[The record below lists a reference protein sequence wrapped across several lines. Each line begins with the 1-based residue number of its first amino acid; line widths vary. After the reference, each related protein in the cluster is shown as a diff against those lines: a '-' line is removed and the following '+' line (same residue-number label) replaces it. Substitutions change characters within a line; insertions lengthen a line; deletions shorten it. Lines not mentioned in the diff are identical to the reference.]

1 MRMAFFQ
8 PIGGASGDMLLGALV
23 DAGAPLDGVRRH
35 LARLN
40 LGGYRLEAAE
50 ETRCE
55 VRGLHLQV
63 HLEDTARRS
72 PAELLHLVESSGLD
86 SRIKEQSAAVLRALW
101 QAEERVHGWT
111 PPAAGTD
118 AGPPPELE
126 ELGSI
131 DTLVDVVGVCAA
143 LGELGV
149 DQVYAAPLLLG
160 EPGPPRRP
168 GGYANPAPAT
178 LELLAAAAAP
188 VAAASPLHQG
198 AGELTTP
205 TGAALLTT
213 LAEFRQPACRLQ
225 RIGVGL
231 GTRNPAAFPNALR
244 VWLGEL
250 TPPPPPAGPLS
261 VGISGYSQAD
271 AGENAKAD
279 IGGYSQADAGEN
291 AKADIGEYGQ
301 AGRLP
306 IFRPADVVLLET
318 NLDDAT
324 GVMLGYV
331 LDGLFALG
339 ALDVWHTPIQM
350 KKNRPGVLLSALT
363 PPDLETAAV
372 EFILRETTT
381 LGVRVRRADRYVAQR
396 ESHTIDTPAGPVSVK
411 VKLLDG
417 VPVSAAPEPDDCRR
431 LAQQTGRPFQEIY
444 QEAAETARRQLLS

>member
-23 DAGAPLDGVRRH
+23 DAGAPLDSVRRH

-55 VRGLHLQV
+55 VRGLHLKV

-72 PAELLHLVESSGLD
+72 PAELLHIVESSSLD

-111 PPAAGTD
+111 PHPSDGTD

-131 DTLVDVVGVCAA
+131 DTLVDVVGVGAA
-143 LGELGV
+143 LWELGV
-149 DQVYAAPLLLG
+149 ERVYAAPLLLG
-160 EPGPPRRP
+160 EPTPPRRP

-213 LAEFRQPACRLQ
+213 LAEFRQPPCRLQ

-231 GTRNPAAFPNALR
+231 GTRNPDAFPNALR

-250 TPPPPPAGPLS
+250 LPPTAGPLS
-261 VGISGYSQAD
+261 VGIGGYAPTD
-271 AGENAKAD
+271 TGENV
-279 IGGYSQADAGEN
+279 Q
-291 AKADIGEYGQ
+291 ADIGEYGQ

-306 IFRPADVVLLET
+306 IFRPADVALLET

-331 LDGLFALG
+331 LEGLFALG

-363 PPDLETAAV
+363 PPELERAAV

-396 ESHTIDTPAGPVSVK
+396 ESHSIDTSAGSVSVK

-417 VPVSAAPEPDDCRR
+417 VAVSAAPEPDDCRR

-444 QEAAETARRQLLS
+444 QQAAETARRQLLP

>member
-23 DAGAPLDGVRRH
+23 DAGAPLDRVRQH
-35 LARLN
+35 LAHLN
-40 LGGYRLEAAE
+40 IGGYRLEAAE

-63 HLEDTARRS
+63 HLEDTARRT
-72 PAELLHLVESSGLD
+72 PAELLHIVESSGLD

-111 PPAAGTD
+111 PHPAAGMD

-143 LGELGV
+143 LGELQV
-149 DQVYAAPLLLG
+149 EQVYAAPLLLG
-160 EPGPPRRP
+160 EPVPPRRP

-213 LAEFRQPACRLQ
+213 LAEFRQPAARLQ

-231 GTRNPAAFPNALR
+231 GTRNPDAFPNALR

-250 TPPPPPAGPLS
+250 TPPPQPAGPPS
-261 VGISGYSQAD
+261 
-271 AGENAKAD
+271 AD
-279 IGGYSQADAGEN
+279 IGGYSQPDSGEY
-291 AKADIGEYGQ
+291 AQADIGEYGQ

-306 IFRPADVVLLET
+306 IFRPADVALLET

-331 LDGLFALG
+331 LEGLFALG

-350 KKNRPGVLLSALT
+350 KKNRPGVLLAALT
-363 PPDLETAAV
+363 PPELETAAV

-396 ESHTIDTPAGPVSVK
+396 ESHTIDTPAGRVSVK

-417 VPVSAAPEPDDCRR
+417 AAVSAAPEPDDCRR

-444 QEAAETARRQLLS
+444 QQAAEAARRQLIPSAQGD

>member
-23 DAGAPLDGVRRH
+23 DAGAPLDSVRRH
-35 LARLN
+35 LAHLN
-40 LGGYRLEAAE
+40 IGGYRLEAAE

-55 VRGLHLQV
+55 VRGLHLKV

-72 PAELLHLVESSGLD
+72 PAELLHIVESSGLD
-86 SRIKEQSAAVLRALW
+86 DRIKEQSAAVLRALW

-111 PPAAGTD
+111 PHPSDGTD

-143 LGELGV
+143 LGELQV
-149 DQVYAAPLLLG
+149 EQVYAAPLLLG

-188 VAAASPLHQG
+188 VAAAGPLHQG

-213 LAEFRQPACRLQ
+213 LAEFRQPPCRLQ

-250 TPPPPPAGPLS
+250 PPQPPQPAGPPS
-261 VGISGYSQAD
+261 
-271 AGENAKAD
+271 AD
-279 IGGYSQADAGEN
+279 IGGYSQPDAGEN
-291 AKADIGEYGQ
+291 ARPEVGEYGQ

-306 IFRPADVVLLET
+306 IFRPADVALLET

-331 LDGLFALG
+331 QEGLFALG

-363 PPDLETAAV
+363 PPELETAAV

-396 ESHTIDTPAGPVSVK
+396 ENHTIDTPAGRVSVK

-417 VPVSAAPEPDDCRR
+417 LAVSAAPEPDDCRR

-444 QEAAETARRQLLS
+444 QEAAETARRQLIPSGQGDMRQGD

>member
-1 MRMAFFQ
+1 MRVAYFQ

-23 DAGAPLDGVRRH
+23 DAGAPLDRVRQH
-35 LARLN
+35 LAQLN
-40 LGGYRLEAAE
+40 LTGYRLEAAE

-55 VRGLHLQV
+55 VRGLHLKV

-72 PAELLHLVESSGLD
+72 PGELLEIVESSGLD
-86 SRIKEQSAAVLRALW
+86 SRIKGQAAAVLRALW

-111 PPAAGTD
+111 PEPPGGTD
-118 AGPPPELE
+118 AGPPPELPERPELE

-143 LGELGV
+143 LRELGV
-149 DQVYAAPLLLG
+149 EQAFAAPLLLG
-160 EPGPPRRP
+160 EPAPPRRP
-168 GGYANPAPAT
+168 GGYSNPAPAT

-213 LAEFRQPACRLQ
+213 LAEFRQPPLRLQ

-250 TPPPPPAGPLS
+250 APPPQPAGE
-261 VGISGYSQAD
+261 VGRYGQSDTAPPPMD
-271 AGENAKAD
+271 
-279 IGGYSQADAGEN
+279 GGG
-291 AKADIGEYGQ
+291 YGQ
-301 AGRLP
+301 ADTGESGLPERLP
-306 IFRPADVVLLET
+306 IFRPADVALLET

-324 GVMLGYV
+324 GVLLGYV
-331 LDGLFALG
+331 MEGLFALG

-350 KKNRPGVLLSALT
+350 KKHRPGVLLSAMVS
-363 PPDLETAAV
+363 PERETAAV

-396 ESHTIDTPAGPVSVK
+396 ESRSIELPAGRVSVK

-417 VPVSAAPEPDDCRR
+417 VAVSAAPEPDDCRR

-444 QEAAETARRQLLS
+444 QEAIEAARRALLP